1 MDGLKLLKK
10 RSALI
15 SSVKN
20 DSISFVNYKRRDNME
35 NRREFVDHEERYGR
49 IKCFIEENGPSM
61 IKPIA
66 QAVGLNND
74 LTYQELK
81 KLTETG
87 RIIVTKDGRRNIY
100 SLPGEASETPVPGD
114 RSKSTVT
121 PADYDNK
128 ECGGCGEVKSREE
141 FGPGE
146 TYCRDCNRER
156 VRKARA
162 EDKEEKLPWQT
173 PELKENPH
181 LSEEAVK
188 KFQEYLEENPD
199 LCSGKLE
206 LWPREST
213 PEIWMLSRILPMLF
227 KAKVFT
233 IKTTEYKVTAAY
245 SDHNT
250 LIEAYTNLPV
260 DLQEKTKITIDQSRD
275 ACRLTIP
282 LEG

>member
-1 MDGLKLLKK
+1 
-10 RSALI
+10 
-15 SSVKN
+15 
-20 DSISFVNYKRRDNME
+20 ME
-35 NRREFVDHEERYGR
+35 NRREFVDHKKRQDQ
-49 IKCFIEENGPSM
+49 IKEVISDEGPLV
-61 IKPIA
+61 IKKIA
-66 QAVGLNND
+66 SSIGLTYEV
-74 LTYQELK
+74 TYQELQYLVAEGELVSWK
-81 KLTETG
+81 K
-87 RIIVTKDGRRNIY
+87 KNRNIY
-100 SLPGEASETPVPGD
+100 ALPGTQFKDPILKEGSQ
-114 RSKSTVT
+114 SISTVT
-121 PADYDNK
+121 HADYDNK

-162 EDKEEKLPWQT
+162 EDKEEKLLWQT
-173 PELKENPH
+173 PEL
-181 LSEEAVK
+181 
-188 KFQEYLEENPD
+188 
-199 LCSGKLE
+199 
-206 LWPREST
+206 WPGEST
-213 PEIWMLSRILPMLF
+213 SEIWILSRILPMLF

-250 LIEAYTNLPV
+250 LIEAYTNLPM